1 MFAEESKVSE
11 ILSLLEMYVMPV
23 IRPALELAD
32 TVPGW
37 GACLLMLL
45 FFGLSILFGMIHGAF
60 ASKEKARSIE
70 IRGFMICLCG
80 ALTGWT
86 VYRGLS
92 GDAVSPDTLMLSIA
106 LALAAITLLVMLVR
120 RHFAALIQFIFALL
134 SAVMLGKL
142 CSGIE
147 PMGAAVALYAALAL
161 IGSWLEWAVGKATK
175 DINSGDRKKLEKKL
189 DPQST
194 EEAEVQA
201 YDLTE
206 DAVSEAIGETSPEED
221 APQDSGEDSS
231 EETPQEPVRTIDYE
245 EIFGD
250 IITRG
255 ASQEASAQEAEE
267 ETEEAQEELTVR
279 EETAETEQEAVM
291 PETSGNEQETEET
304 EPDAEPD
311 QIKFEDLAAEEAE
324 EGSSAE
330 MTEEETPVEQPEELP
345 SPEEEV
351 ITEETQETQ
360 PEEMP
365 AAEPEAE
372 SADPEEK
379 VRREAM
385 SLLED
390 LALEA
395 ERELAE
401 GTDEIPEPSGMQ
413 EIQITAEVPELPEE
427 EQTSDDGFRIVLSD
441 AEITGEIEIGSAEEE
456 RSATAM
462 PEDNDGK
469 NTINIAVFGPKG
481 SGKTTLTWALSMINS
496 EFGGREYTPE
506 ELDSTALEKEKG
518 TTVEP
523 SFIEYESRL
532 RHIVHIDCPGDPE
545 YYKNEIRG
553 LTEADIGILVIAIN
567 GHVTDAREHL
577 YNARMAGIRN
587 LVVFINKCDMENVTE
602 DDIDSVDSRI
612 NRLISKEFDFSDV
625 VTVSGSALAAAKDD
639 EDQLFWI
646 NSIRE
651 LQFTLD
657 TMNTA
662 RRDQNGELRMPIGKV
677 YTTPGLGTVVTG
689 RIRSGSVSTGK
700 RVTINGYSD
709 DKRHATVA
717 AIHAFGKEKDMAR
730 AGECVGIQLREIT
743 AQRIRRGQVIT
754 DSNNGKGHRR
764 IGAEFSYVKYTRKD
778 ANGRPMSLWDST
790 KLQFWFGTTDVTGE
804 IRLQEEELHLPGDD
818 FVVIIDLE
826 KPVPINVGDRFLA
839 KQGALTVAYGEVV
852 RTD

>member
-1 MFAEESKVSE
+1 MSE

-23 IRPALELAD
+23 IRPALELTD

-92 GDAVSPDTLMLSIA
+92 GDAVSPDTLMLSVA
-106 LALAAITLLVMLVR
+106 LTLAAVTLLVMLVR

-147 PMGAAVALYAALAL
+147 PMGAAVALYAALTL

-175 DINSGDRKKLEKKL
+175 DINSGDRKELEKKL

-194 EEAEVQA
+194 EEAEVPA
-201 YDLTE
+201 SDLTE
-206 DAVSEAIGETSPEED
+206 DAVSEAIEETSPEED
-221 APQDSGEDSS
+221 ALQDSGEDSS
-231 EETPQEPVRTIDYE
+231 EEVPQEPVRTIDYE
-245 EIFGD
+245 EFFGD

-255 ASQEASAQEAEE
+255 PAKEASAQEAEE
-267 ETEEAQEELTVR
+267 ETEETQEELTVR
-279 EETAETEQEAVM
+279 EETAETEQEPVM
-291 PETSGNEQETEET
+291 PETAGDEPESEET
-304 EPDAEPD
+304 DQTEPE
-311 QIKFEDLAAEEAE
+311 QIQFEDLAAEEAE
-324 EGSSAE
+324 EESAE
-330 MTEEETPVEQPEELP
+330 MTEEEIPAEQPEEQP

-351 ITEETQETQ
+351 MSEEAHETQ
-360 PEEMP
+360 PEEIP
-365 AAEPEAE
+365 GDEPEAAA
-372 SADPEEK
+372 ADPEEE

-401 GTDEIPEPSGMQ
+401 GTGEIQEPSEVQ
-413 EIQITAEVPELPEE
+413 EIQITAEVPELPAE

-441 AEITGEIEIGSAEEE
+441 AEITGEIEVGSAEEE
-456 RSATAM
+456 RSATAT

-553 LTEADIGILVIAIN
+553 LTEADIGILVIAID

-657 TMNTA
+657 TMNTS

-730 AGECVGIQLREIT
+730 AGECVGLQLRGIT

-764 IGAEFSYVKYTRKD
+764 IGAEFCYVKYARKD